1 MVKVTNA
8 SPSFAQQVEALEA
21 DWENNPR
28 WHGTRRDYSATEVVR
43 LRGSVTPE
51 CTVARA
57 GAAKLWQHLH
67 SMDYVHALGAMTGG
81 QAIQF
86 AKAGLPA
93 LYLSGWQVA
102 GDANLAGQVYPDQ
115 SLYPADSVP
124 SLVARLNNA
133 LRRADQIDWSE
144 TDGNPSRDYML
155 PIVADAEAGF
165 GGPLNAFELMK
176 AMIESG

>member
-1 MVKVTNA
+1 MVKVTNV
-8 SPSFAQQVEALEA
+8 SPSFAQQVETLET

-57 GAAKLWQHLH
+57 GAAKLWQRLN

-102 GDANLAGQVYPDQ
+102 GDANLAGQVYPDRYRAG
-115 SLYPADSVP
+115 SPALANWIACPPVMAP
-124 SLVARLNNA
+124 
-133 LRRADQIDWSE
+133 RAC
-144 TDGNPSRDYML
+144 T
-155 PIVADAEAGF
+155 
-165 GGPLNAFELMK
+165 
-176 AMIESG
+176 